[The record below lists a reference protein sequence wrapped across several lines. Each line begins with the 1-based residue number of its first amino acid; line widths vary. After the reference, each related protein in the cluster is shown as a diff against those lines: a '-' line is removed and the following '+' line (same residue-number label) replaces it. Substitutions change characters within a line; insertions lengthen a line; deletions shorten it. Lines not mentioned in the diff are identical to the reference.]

1 MAGGNADDLRKEADV
16 LDVIASEMSKLYADA
31 SGGKLS
37 EKEARRLMDEE
48 TWLTAEDAMALGL
61 VHAVEGKAKAMAAID
76 KNRHAYR
83 NIPKGLTMEEN
94 TPAPKAGLLD
104 TILAKLGGGTEAL
117 AAKDSEIATLRAE
130 AAEASAALVGA
141 AAKIVEA
148 KAEAEAARAEATAA
162 QAALEAMKAEHV
174 AALEA
179 LIDTCGQT
187 FYEHQRYRAQ
197 VQLADAHEA
206 AAIDPKA
213 EGLDLTPM
221 LELLCENEDVLKV
234 FHAGGQDIEIFFNLT
249 GKTPHPMFD
258 TQIAAMALGQG
269 EQVGYSN
276 LVDLWMGIQ
285 LDKGARFTDW
295 SRRPLD
301 KRQIDYAIADVTHL
315 SVIFP
320 MMLEKLKSTGR
331 GAWLNDE
338 MERISDAANYRND
351 PENAWARIK
360 VQSRKPEVLGRL
372 QAMAAW
378 REKEAQRKNIPRGRI
393 MKDETLADIAAHPPK
408 SQADLPKV
416 RGLSPAWRDNDI
428 GARLIGVIE
437 ASQPM
442 ARENLPDRARSSPG
456 GGKDGSLVADLLKL
470 LLKIRSREIN
480 VAPRLIV
487 RTEELE
493 RLAAGE
499 REDLE
504 VLTGW
509 RFDQFGRDALDLVEG
524 RLAFAVVNGKLKMT
538 LTHEED
544 MVRETPA

>member
-1 MAGGNADDLRKEADV
+1 MQIHPLISD
-16 LDVIASEMSKLYADA
+16 SKRLAE
-31 SGGKLS
+31 LC
-37 EKEARRLMDEE
+37 ARL
-48 TWLTAEDAMALGL
+48 AKSPF
-61 VHAVEGKAKAMAAID
+61 VAVDTEFM
-76 KNRHAYR
+76 R
-83 NIPKGLTMEEN
+83 EN
-94 TPAPKAGLLD
+94 TYYPDLCL
-104 TILAKLGGGTEAL
+104 
-117 AAKDSEIATLRAE
+117 
-130 AAEASAALVGA
+130 
-141 AAKIVEA
+141 
-148 KAEAEAARAEATAA
+148 
-162 QAALEAMKAEHV
+162 
-174 AALEA
+174 
-179 LIDTCGQT
+179 
-187 FYEHQRYRAQ
+187 
-197 VQLADAHEA
+197 VQLADANEA
-206 AAIDPKA
+206 AAIDPIA
-213 EGLDLTPM
+213 DGLDLTPM
-221 LELLCENEDVLKV
+221 LDLLCNNEDVLKI

-276 LVDLWMGIQ
+276 LVDLWLGIQ

-320 MMLEKLKSTGR
+320 MMLEKLRVTGR

-351 PENAWARIK
+351 PENAWSRIK
-360 VQSRKPEVLGRL
+360 IQSRKPEVLGRL

-408 SQADLPKV
+408 HQADLPKV
-416 RGLSPAWRDNDI
+416 RGLSPAWRDNEI
-428 GARLIGVIE
+428 GARLIAVIE
-437 ASQPM
+437 GSQPLSRDDM
-442 ARENLPDRARSSPG
+442 PDRGRSGPG
-456 GGKDGSLVADLLKL
+456 GGKEGSLVADLLKL

-480 VAPRLIV
+480 VAPRLLV

-499 REDLE
+499 RDGLE
-504 VLTGW
+504 VLTDW
-509 RFDQFGRDALDLVEG
+509 RFEQFGRDAVDLVEG

-538 LTHEED
+538 RTLEED
-544 MVRETPA
+544 VEG